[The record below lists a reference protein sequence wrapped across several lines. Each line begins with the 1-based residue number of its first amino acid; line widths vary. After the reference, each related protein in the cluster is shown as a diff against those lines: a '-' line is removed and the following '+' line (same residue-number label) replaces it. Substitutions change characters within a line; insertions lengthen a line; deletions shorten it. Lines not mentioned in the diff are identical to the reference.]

1 MFVQRDFLLRQIEM
15 AAVGLAKLVAGARP
29 EDELDPVEV
38 AQAAG
43 LGLDIAASLPPDSV
57 AALVEHDGRRL
68 VVLGLAL
75 GRQAWA
81 EGDRARARQAL
92 ALLDRALNGPDPVP
106 PTADLIAAQQ
116 GLLGLAFG

>member
-43 LGLDIAASLPPDSV
+43 LGLDIAASLPPDTV
-57 AALVEHDGRRL
+57 ATLVERDGRRL
-68 VVLGLAL
+68 LVLGLAL

-81 EGDRARARQAL
+81 DGDRAKARQAL
-92 ALLDRALNGPDPVP
+92 ALLDRALNGPDPAP
-106 PTADLIAAQQ
+106 PSADLIAAQQ
-116 GLLGLAFG
+116 GLLTLAFG